1 MWVERP
7 QWRVAGWGCGC
18 TMLNDERKGTLW
30 PTVMSCFCFLP
41 RSSVVQLTRM
51 EYAMKSLSLLSPKSL
66 SRYVAVST
74 SVVTQQLLSE
84 PSPEALRARP
94 CRVSTADRSVRKG
107 IMAHSLED
115 LLHKVQNI
123 LMLSEKPFFLVLE
136 EDGTIVETEEY
147 FQTLANDTVFMVLQ
161 KGQKWQPPSEQG
173 TRHQLS
179 LSRKPAR
186 KIDVARVT
194 FDLYKM
200 NPQDFIGCL
209 NVKATLYG
217 TYSLSYN
224 LHCYKAKRIMKEAL
238 RWALM
243 SMQATGHVLLGTSC
257 YMQQLLDATEG
268 EKPPN
273 GKAPSLMPTCLK
285 MLQ

>member
-1 MWVERP
+1 M
-7 QWRVAGWGCGC
+7 
-18 TMLNDERKGTLW
+18 
-30 PTVMSCFCFLP
+30 
-41 RSSVVQLTRM
+41 
-51 EYAMKSLSLLSPKSL
+51 
-66 SRYVAVST
+66 ST

-84 PSPEALRARP
+84 SSQEAPKARP

-107 IMAHSLED
+107 IMAHSLKD
-115 LLHKVQNI
+115 LLHKVRDT
-123 LMLSEKPFFLVLE
+123 LMLADKPFLLVLE
-136 EDGTIVETEEY
+136 EDGTTVETEEY
-147 FQTLANDTVFMVLQ
+147 FQALADDTVFMVLQ
-161 KGQKWQPPSEQG
+161 KGQKWQPPSRPG

-179 LSRKPAR
+179 LSCKPAK

-224 LHCYKAKRIMKEAL
+224 LHCYRAKHIMKEVL
-238 RWALM
+238 RWALL
-243 SMQATGHVLLGTSC
+243 SMQTTGHVLLGTSC

-268 EKPPN
+268 GQPPES
-273 GKAPSLMPTCLK
+273 KAQSLIPACLK
-285 MLQ
+285 TLQ